1 MSHQPDIEGVVRKG
15 CRAIGVRKCPIRD
28 QILAMVVVH
37 CWKFADDMLLFVMC
51 ANALVHTVDALA
63 ISLQGAALKVTG
75 KEKVTTQAQPDKIL
89 KSGAAMIL

>member
-1 MSHQPDIEGVVRKG
+1 M
-15 CRAIGVRKCPIRD
+15 RKCPIRD
-28 QILAMVVVH
+28 QILAMVVFH

-63 ISLQGAALKVTG
+63 ISLQGAGLKVTV

-89 KSGAAMIL
+89 KSGAAIIL